1 MKQELYLEYQVGNKT
16 ARVMKRNDQFEVDF
30 FDGQKQMGTINYA
43 DKSIHFIE
51 DAAENWVTGIMTQA
65 TLNTYSIK

>member
-30 FDGQKQMGTINYA
+30 FDNNEPMGTINYA
-43 DKSIHFIE
+43 DKSLHFVE
-51 DAAENWVTGIMTQA
+51 DAAENWVTGVMSTD
-65 TLNTYSIK
+65 TLNKYSIT

>member
-16 ARVMKRNDQFEVDF
+16 ARVMKRDDQFEVDF
-30 FDGQKQMGTINYA
+30 FEDQKQMGTINYA
-43 DKSIHFIE
+43 DKSLHFVE
-51 DAAENWVTGIMTQA
+51 DAAENWVTGIMTQS

>member
-30 FDGQKQMGTINYA
+30 FDNNKQMGTINYA
-43 DKSIHFIE
+43 DKSLHFVE
-51 DAAENWVTGIMTQA
+51 DAAENWVTGVMSTD
-65 TLNTYSIK
+65 TLNKYSIT

>member
-30 FDGQKQMGTINYA
+30 FDNNEQMGTINYA
-43 DKSIHFIE
+43 DKSLHFVE
-51 DAAENWVTGIMTQA
+51 DAAENWVTGVMSTT
-65 TLNTYSIK
+65 TLNKYSIT

>member
-30 FDGQKQMGTINYA
+30 FDNNEQMGTINYA
-43 DKSIHFIE
+43 DKSLHFVE
-51 DAAENWVTGIMTQA
+51 DAAENWVTGVMSTD
-65 TLNTYSIK
+65 TLNKYSIT